1 MAVENSQQII
11 QECADFLEKS
21 SARYSTTLLR
31 ASKDLTR
38 YSGGFWDD
46 DMKKYRTG
54 RNRIYLSLNNW
65 NVLCNAIA
73 SPLSAS
79 PWHTELKDR
88 TQDFK
93 LIQEAI
99 DVLEADNDVKS
110 ALIDAFRKC
119 VLTGYGF
126 LVVSTDVDELTGDP
140 KIVLESVKQ
149 LQSVAMDP
157 AITTVSGSDAEEG
170 ALVNYIGVKKARRL
184 YGDDV
189 APFDYPRTSTIIN
202 FGNMQQWGCPAD
214 QVAVVSYYVKE
225 NDGVHFYKIVGDKV
239 VQDVILPIK
248 FIPII
253 RFAGNEIYEK
263 DQINYDGI
271 IRQTLDLELGA
282 NQAYSTLIE
291 RCGRSVK
298 ASYLSHVKAFD
309 GLEKQV
315 QACDKEDAMAVYW
328 KGDVE
333 PKPLVE
339 QFQTGDLQAVIQ
351 TTRTL
356 MEDVVG
362 IPLTGIPDSSPEKT
376 ATEIMRQQ
384 TSKESNTAQYFN
396 HAFTASQVLSKIFIE
411 LLNGGEDLQF
421 TLENGPS
428 VITRQMKARQELTA
442 LGAICPEEMKPVL
455 AVYFA
460 KTLEDDIGSDM
471 VNNMIANLPP
481 NIQYLDE
488 ESEMDGQAVHT
499 LEQMKAVMEQQQA
512 LLDEQISKNKEL
524 EDQLQ
529 MMQIDAVQARE
540 DRMLDWQ
547 KFTIAEQ
554 DKMALET
561 AKLEKDGVVD
571 GTKLQLDAQK
581 LMVEAQKN
589 QAKAQND
596 TDKVVLDA
604 MKQAGAEQQA
614 YANGEQAGYEQGAS
628 DGVNAALGR

>member
-1 MAVENSQQII
+1 MAVENPQQII
-11 QECADFLEKS
+11 QECADFLERS

-31 ASKDLTR
+31 ASKDLIR

-88 TQDFK
+88 TQAFK
-93 LIQEAI
+93 AIQEAI
-99 DVLEADNDVKS
+99 DALEADNDVKS

-126 LVVSTDVDELTGDP
+126 LVVSTDVDELTGEP
-140 KIVLESVKQ
+140 RIVLESVKQ

-157 AITTVSGSDAEEG
+157 AIMTVSGSDAEEG

-225 NDGVHFYKIVGDKV
+225 NDGVHFYKIVGNKV
-239 VQDVILPIK
+239 VHDVVLPIK
-248 FIPII
+248 YIPII
-253 RFAGNEIYEK
+253 RLAGNEIFEK

-328 KGDVE
+328 KGDIE

-442 LGAICPEEMKPVL
+442 LGAICPDEMKPVL
-455 AVYFA
+455 VVYFA

-512 LLDEQISKNKEL
+512 MLDEQIAKNKEL
-524 EDQLQ
+524 EDQVQ

-571 GTKLQLDAQK
+571 GAKLQLDAQK
-581 LMVEAQKN
+581 LMVDAQKN

-596 TDKVVLDA
+596 TDKVMLDA

-614 YANGEQAGYEQGAS
+614 YASGEQAGYEQGAT
-628 DGVNAALGR
+628 DGVNAAFGR

>member
-1 MAVENSQQII
+1 MAIENSLEII
-11 QECADFLEKS
+11 QQCNEFLTKS
-21 SARYSTTLLR
+21 SARFATTLLR

-38 YSGGFWDD
+38 YSGSFWDD
-46 DMKKYRTG
+46 DMKKFRTG

-65 NVLCNAIA
+65 NVLCNAIS
-73 SPLSAS
+73 SPLSSS
-79 PWHTELKDR
+79 PWHTELKDK

-93 LIQEAI
+93 LVQEAI
-99 DVLEADNDVKS
+99 DQLEASNDVKS
-110 ALIDAFRKC
+110 ALVDAFRKC

-126 LVVSTDVDELTGDP
+126 IVISTDIDEFTGEP
-140 KIVLESVKQ
+140 TVVLESVKQ
-149 LQSVAMDP
+149 LQSVALDP
-157 AITTVSGSDAEEG
+157 NINTVSGSDAEEG
-170 ALVNYIGVKKARRL
+170 AIINYIGLKKARRL

-189 APFDYPRTSTIIN
+189 APFDYPATSTVIN
-202 FGNMQQWGCPAD
+202 FGQMNQWGCTTD
-214 QVAVVSYYVKE
+214 QLAVISYYVKE
-225 NDGVHFYKIVGDKV
+225 NEGVHFYKIVGDKV
-239 VQDVILPIK
+239 VQDAILPIK

-271 IRQTLDLELGA
+271 VQQTLDLELGA

-298 ASYLSHVKAFD
+298 ASYLSHIGSFD

-315 QACDKEDAMAVYW
+315 QACDKEDAMAVFW
-328 KGDVE
+328 KGEIE

-396 HAFTASQVLSKIFIE
+396 HAFTASQVISKIFIE
-411 LLNGGEDLQF
+411 LLNGGQDLQF

-460 KTLEDDIGSDM
+460 KTLEDDIGEEM
-471 VNNMIANLPP
+471 TRNLIANLPP
-481 NIQYLDE
+481 NIRYIAE
-488 ESEMDGQAVHT
+488 EQQADPVALHQM
-499 LEQMKAVMEQQQA
+499 EQMKQTLDMAMMQ
-512 LLDEQISKNKEL
+512 LDEVGAQNQELQKQLDAAQLSLMEGREERILKWNIEEMKE
-524 EDQLQ
+524 QN
-529 MMQIDAVQARE
+529 R
-540 DRMLDWQ
+540 
-547 KFTIAEQ
+547 
-554 DKMALET
+554 MALET
-561 AKLEKDGVVD
+561 AKLQQSGAIDAG
-571 GTKLQLDAQK
+571 KLQLDA
-581 LMVEAQKN
+581 
-589 QAKAQND
+589 AK
-596 TDKVVLDA
+596 VI
-604 MKQAGAEQQA
+604 QQA
-614 YANGEQAGYEQGAS
+614 ENDNIKAMRESDQMLADMQGKVDQAEMNGYA
-628 DGVNAALGR
+628 DGVNDGVDAVTGG

>member
-1 MAVENSQQII
+1 MAIENPLEII
-11 QECADFLEKS
+11 QQCNEFLTKS
-21 SARYSTTLLR
+21 SARFATTLLR

-38 YSGGFWDD
+38 YSGSFWDD
-46 DMKKYRTG
+46 DMKKFRTG

-65 NVLCNAIA
+65 NVLCNAIS
-73 SPLSAS
+73 SPLSSS
-79 PWHTELKDR
+79 PWHTELKDK
-88 TQDFK
+88 TQEYK
-93 LIQEAI
+93 LVQEAI
-99 DVLEADNDVKS
+99 DKLEASNDVKS
-110 ALIDAFRKC
+110 ALVDAFRKC

-126 LVVSTDVDELTGDP
+126 IVISTDIDEFTGEP
-140 KIVLESVKQ
+140 TVVLESVKQ

-157 AITTVSGSDAEEG
+157 NINTVSGSDAEEG
-170 ALVNYIGVKKARRL
+170 AIVNYIGLKKARRL

-189 APFDYPRTSTIIN
+189 APFNYPATSTVIN
-202 FGNMQQWGCPAD
+202 FGQMNQWGCATD
-214 QVAVVSYYVKE
+214 QLAVVSYYVKE
-225 NDGVHFYKIVGDKV
+225 NEGVHFYKIVGDKV
-239 VQDVILPIK
+239 VQDAVLPIK
-248 FIPII
+248 YIPIV
-253 RFAGNEIYEK
+253 RFAGNEIFEK

-271 IRQTLDLELGA
+271 VRQTLDLELGA

-298 ASYLSHVKAFD
+298 ASYLSHIGSFD

-315 QACDKEDAMAVYW
+315 QACDKEDAMAVFW
-328 KGDVE
+328 KGEIE

-362 IPLTGIPDSSPEKT
+362 IPLTGIPDTSPEKT

-396 HAFTASQVLSKIFIE
+396 HAFTASQVISKIFIE
-411 LLNGGEDLQF
+411 LLNGGQDLQF

-460 KTLEDDIGSDM
+460 KTLEDDIGEDM

-481 NIQYLDE
+481 NIQYIDE
-488 ESEMDGQAVHT
+488 DSEMDGNAVHT
-499 LEQMKAVMEQQQA
+499 LEQMKSVMEQQQMM
-512 LLDEQISKNKEL
+512 LDEQIGKNKEL

-529 MMQIDAVQARE
+529 MMQIDSLESRE
-540 DRMLDWQ
+540 QRLMDWERFKIQ
-547 KFTIAEQ
+547 EQ

-561 AKLEKDGVVD
+561 AKLEQQGVVD
-571 GTKLQLDAQK
+571 GAQLQLDSQK
-581 LMVEAQKN
+581 LMMEAQKN

-596 TDKVVLDA
+596 TDKVMLDV
-604 MKQAGAEQQA
+604 MKQSGAEQKA
-614 YANGEQAGYEQGAS
+614 YADGEDAGYAQGAS
-628 DGVNAALGR
+628 DGVDAAYGR

>member
-21 SARYSTTLLR
+21 SARYATTLLR

-79 PWHTELKDR
+79 PWHTELKVQ
-88 TQDFK
+88 TKDFK

-99 DVLEADNDVKS
+99 DALEADNDVKS

-126 LVVSTDVDELTGDP
+126 LVVSTDVDELTGEP
-140 KIVLESVKQ
+140 RIVLESVKQ

-157 AITTVSGSDAEEG
+157 AVTTVSGSDAEEG
-170 ALVNYIGVKKARRL
+170 ALVNYISVKKARRL

-225 NDGVHFYKIVGDKV
+225 NEGVHFYKIVGDKV
-239 VQDVILPIK
+239 VQDVTLPIK

-362 IPLTGIPDSSPEKT
+362 IPLTGIPDTAPEKT

-442 LGAICPEEMKPVL
+442 LGSICPDEMKPVL

-481 NIQYLDE
+481 SIQYLDE

-512 LLDEQISKNKEL
+512 MLDEQIAKNKEL

-547 KFTIAEQ
+547 KFQIAEQ

-561 AKLEKDGVVD
+561 AKLEKDGAVD

-596 TDKVVLDA
+596 TDKVMLDA

-628 DGVNAALGR
+628 DGVDAALGR

>member
-1 MAVENSQQII
+1 MAVENQQNII

-21 SARYSTTLLR
+21 SARYATTLLR

-65 NVLCNAIA
+65 NVLCNAIS

-79 PWHTELKDR
+79 PWHTELKVQ

-99 DVLEADNDVKS
+99 DALEADNDVKS

-421 TLENGPS
+421 TLENGPA

-442 LGAICPEEMKPVL
+442 LGSICPEEMKPVL
-455 AVYFA
+455 AIYFA
-460 KTLEDDIGSDM
+460 KTLEDDIGEDM

-488 ESEMDGQAVHT
+488 DSEMDGNAVHT

-512 LLDEQISKNKEL
+512 MLDEQIAKNKEL

-540 DRMLDWQ
+540 ERVQDWW
-547 KFTIAEQ
+547 KFRIAEQ

-561 AKLEKDGVVD
+561 AKLEQKSAAEGA
-571 GTKLQLDAQK
+571 KIQL
-581 LMVEAQKN
+581 EAQKIVN
-589 QAKAQND
+589 EAESEQVKAQNE
-596 TDKVVLDA
+596 TDKLMFDLQGRA
-604 MKQAGAEQQA
+604 KAAED
-614 YANGEQAGYEQGAS
+614 AGYEQGVN
-628 DGVNAALGR
+628 DGVDAALS

>member
-1 MAVENSQQII
+1 MAVENPQQII
-11 QECADFLEKS
+11 QECADFLERS

-31 ASKDLTR
+31 ASKDLIR

-88 TQDFK
+88 TQAFK
-93 LIQEAI
+93 AIQEAI
-99 DVLEADNDVKS
+99 DALEADNDMKS

-126 LVVSTDVDELTGDP
+126 LVVSTDVDELTGEP
-140 KIVLESVKQ
+140 RIVLESVKQ

-157 AITTVSGSDAEEG
+157 AIMTVSGSDAEEG

-225 NDGVHFYKIVGDKV
+225 NDGVHFYKIVGNKV
-239 VQDVILPIK
+239 VHDVVLPIK
-248 FIPII
+248 YIPII
-253 RFAGNEIYEK
+253 RLAGNEIFEK

-328 KGDVE
+328 KGDIE

-442 LGAICPEEMKPVL
+442 LGAICPDEMKPVL

-460 KTLEDDIGSDM
+460 KTLEDDIGEDM

-512 LLDEQISKNKEL
+512 MLDEQIAKNKEL
-524 EDQLQ
+524 EDQVQ

-540 DRMLDWQ
+540 ERMLDWQ
-547 KFTIAEQ
+547 KFQIAEQ

-571 GTKLQLDAQK
+571 GAKLQLDAQK
-581 LMVEAQKN
+581 LMVDAQKN

-596 TDKVVLDA
+596 TDKVMLDA

-614 YANGEQAGYEQGAS
+614 YASGEQAGYEQGAT
-628 DGVNAALGR
+628 DGVNAAFGR

>member
-1 MAVENSQQII
+1 MALENSLEII
-11 QECADFLEKS
+11 NQCNDFLTKS
-21 SARYSTTLLR
+21 SARYSATLLR
-31 ASKDLTR
+31 ASKDLVR

-46 DMKKYRTG
+46 EMKKYRTG

-65 NVLCNAIA
+65 NVLCNAIS

-88 TQDFK
+88 TQEFK
-93 LIQEAI
+93 AIQEAI
-99 DVLEADNDVKS
+99 DELEASNDVKS

-126 LVVSTDVDELTGDP
+126 LVVSTDVDEFTGEP
-140 KIVLESVKQ
+140 RIILESVKQ
-149 LQSVAMDP
+149 LQSVALDP
-157 AITTVSGSDAEEG
+157 NITTVSGSDAEEG
-170 ALVNYIGVKKARRL
+170 AIVNYIGLKKAKRL
-184 YGDDV
+184 YGDEV
-189 APFDYPRTSTIIN
+189 APFDYPATPTIIN
-202 FGNMQQWGCPAD
+202 FGQMNQWGCATD
-214 QVAVVSYYVKE
+214 QLAVISYYVKE
-225 NDGVHFYKIVGDKV
+225 NEGVHFYKIVGNAV
-239 VQDVILPIK
+239 VQDALLPIK
-248 FIPII
+248 YIPII
-253 RFAGNEIYEK
+253 RIAGNEIYEK

-298 ASYLSHVKAFD
+298 ASYLAHIGAFD

-315 QACDKEDAMAVYW
+315 QACDKEDAMAVSW
-328 KGDVE
+328 KGEVE

-384 TSKESNTAQYFN
+384 VSKESNTAQYFN
-396 HAFTASQVLSKIFIE
+396 HCFTASQVLSKIFIE
-411 LLNGGEDLQF
+411 MLNGGADLQF
-421 TLENGPS
+421 TLENGPA

-442 LGAICPEEMKPVL
+442 LGSICPEEMKPVL

-460 KTLEDDIGSDM
+460 KTLEDDIGEDM

-481 NIQYLDE
+481 SIQFLDE

-499 LEQMKAVMEQQQA
+499 LEQMKAVMEQQQMM
-512 LLDEQISKNKEL
+512 LDEQIAKNKEL

-547 KFTIAEQ
+547 KFQIAER

-561 AKLEKDGVVD
+561 AKLEKDGAVD
-571 GTKLQLDAQK
+571 AAQLQIDSQK

-614 YANGEQAGYEQGAS
+614 YAQGEDAGYAQGAS
-628 DGVNAALGR
+628 DGVDAAFGR

>member
-1 MAVENSQQII
+1 MAIDNSLEII
-11 QECADFLEKS
+11 QQCNEFLTKS
-21 SARYSTTLLR
+21 SARFATTLLR
-31 ASKDLTR
+31 ATKDLIR
-38 YSGGFWDD
+38 YSGQFWDD
-46 DMKKYRTG
+46 DMKKFRTG

-73 SPLSAS
+73 SPLSSS
-79 PWHTELKDR
+79 PWHTELKDK
-88 TQDFK
+88 TQEFK
-93 LIQEAI
+93 LVQEAI
-99 DVLEADNDVKS
+99 DKLEASNDVKS
-110 ALIDAFRKC
+110 ALVDAFRKC

-126 LVVSTDVDELTGDP
+126 IVISTDVDEFTGEP
-140 KIVLESVKQ
+140 TVVLESVKQ

-157 AITTVSGSDAEEG
+157 NINTVSGSDAEEG
-170 ALVNYIGVKKARRL
+170 AIVNYIGLKKARRL

-189 APFDYPRTSTIIN
+189 APFDYPATSTVIN
-202 FGNMQQWGCPAD
+202 FGQMNQWGCTTD
-214 QVAVVSYYVKE
+214 QLAVISYYVKE
-225 NDGVHFYKIVGDKV
+225 NEGVHFYKIVGDKV
-239 VQDVILPIK
+239 VQDAILPIK
-248 FIPII
+248 YIPII

-271 IRQTLDLELGA
+271 VRQTLDLELGA

-298 ASYLSHVKAFD
+298 ASFLSHIGAFD
-309 GLEKQV
+309 GLERQV
-315 QACDKEDAMAVYW
+315 QACDKEDAMAVSW
-328 KGDVE
+328 KGDIE

-339 QFQTGDLQAVIQ
+339 SFQTGDLQAVIQ

-362 IPLTGIPDSSPEKT
+362 IPLTGIPDTSPEKT

-396 HAFTASQVLSKIFIE
+396 HAFTASQVISKIFIE
-411 LLNGGEDLQF
+411 LLNGGQDLQF

-442 LGAICPEEMKPVL
+442 LGAVCPEEMKPVL

-460 KTLEDDIGSDM
+460 KTLEDDIGEDM

-481 NIQYLDE
+481 NIQYIDE
-488 ESEMDGQAVHT
+488 DSEMDGNAVHT
-499 LEQMKAVMEQQQA
+499 LEQMKAVMEEQQMM
-512 LLDEQISKNKEL
+512 LDEQIGKNKEL

-529 MMQIDAVQARE
+529 MMQIDAVQSRE
-540 DRMLDWQ
+540 ERMLDWQ
-547 KFTIAEQ
+547 KFQIQEQ

-561 AKLEKDGVVD
+561 AKLEQQGVVD
-571 GTKLQLDAQK
+571 GAQLQLDSQK
-581 LMVEAQKN
+581 LMMEAQKN

-596 TDKVVLDA
+596 TDKVMLDV
-604 MKQAGAEQQA
+604 MKQSGAEQKA
-614 YANGEQAGYEQGAS
+614 YADGEDAGYAQGAS
-628 DGVNAALGR
+628 DGVDAAYGR

>member
-1 MAVENSQQII
+1 MAIENSLEII
-11 QECADFLEKS
+11 QQCNDFLTKS
-21 SARYSTTLLR
+21 SARFATTLLR

-38 YSGGFWDD
+38 YSGSFWDD
-46 DMKKYRTG
+46 DMKKFRTG

-73 SPLSAS
+73 SPLSSS
-79 PWHTELKDR
+79 PWHTELKDK
-88 TQDFK
+88 TQEFK
-93 LIQEAI
+93 LVQEAI
-99 DVLEADNDVKS
+99 DQLEASNDVKS
-110 ALIDAFRKC
+110 ALVDAFRKC

-126 LVVSTDVDELTGDP
+126 IVISTDIDEFTREP
-140 KIVLESVKQ
+140 TVVLESVKQ
-149 LQSVAMDP
+149 LQSVALDP
-157 AITTVSGSDAEEG
+157 NINTVSGSDAEEG
-170 ALVNYIGVKKARRL
+170 AIVNYIGLKKARRL

-189 APFDYPRTSTIIN
+189 APFDYPATSTVIN
-202 FGNMQQWGCPAD
+202 FGQMNQWGCTTD
-214 QVAVVSYYVKE
+214 QLAVISYYVKE
-225 NDGVHFYKIVGDKV
+225 DEGVHFYKIVGDKV
-239 VQDVILPIK
+239 VQDAILPIK
-248 FIPII
+248 YIPIV
-253 RFAGNEIYEK
+253 RFAGNEIFEK

-271 IRQTLDLELGA
+271 VRQTLDLELGA

-298 ASYLSHVKAFD
+298 ASYLAHIGAFD

-315 QACDKEDAMAVYW
+315 QACDKEDAMAVSW
-328 KGDVE
+328 KGEVE

-396 HAFTASQVLSKIFIE
+396 HAFTASQVISKIFIE
-411 LLNGGEDLQF
+411 LLNGGQDLQF

-460 KTLEDDIGSDM
+460 KTLEDDIGEDM

-481 NIQYLDE
+481 NIQYIDE
-488 ESEMDGQAVHT
+488 ESEMDGNAVHT
-499 LEQMKAVMEQQQA
+499 LEQMKAVMEQQQMM
-512 LLDEQISKNKEL
+512 LDEQIGKNKEL

-529 MMQIDAVQARE
+529 MMQIDAVQSRE
-540 DRMLDWQ
+540 ERMLDWQ
-547 KFTIAEQ
+547 KFQIQEQ

-561 AKLEKDGVVD
+561 AKLEQQGVVD
-571 GTKLQLDAQK
+571 GAQLQLDSQK
-581 LMVEAQKN
+581 LMMEAQKN

-596 TDKVVLDA
+596 TDKVMLDV
-604 MKQAGAEQQA
+604 MKQSGAEQKA
-614 YANGEQAGYEQGAS
+614 YADGEDAGYAQGAS
-628 DGVNAALGR
+628 DGVDAAYGR

>member
-1 MAVENSQQII
+1 MAVENPQQII

-157 AITTVSGSDAEEG
+157 SITTVSGSDAEEG

-239 VQDVILPIK
+239 VQDVVLPIK

-421 TLENGPS
+421 TLENGPAI
-428 VITRQMKARQELTA
+428 ITRQMKARQELTA
-442 LGAICPEEMKPVL
+442 LGAICPDEMKPVL

-460 KTLEDDIGSDM
+460 KTLEDDIGEDM
-471 VNNMIANLPP
+471 TNNLIANLPP

-488 ESEMDGQAVHT
+488 ESEMDGAAVHT

-512 LLDEQISKNKEL
+512 MLDEQIAKNKEL
-524 EDQLQ
+524 EDQVQ

-540 DRMLDWQ
+540 DRILDWQ
-547 KFTIAEQ
+547 KFSIAEQ

-571 GTKLQLDAQK
+571 GAKLQLDAQK
-581 LMVEAQKN
+581 LMVDAQKN

-596 TDKVVLDA
+596 TDKVMLDA

-614 YANGEQAGYEQGAS
+614 YADGEQAGYEQGAT
-628 DGVNAALGR
+628 DGVNAAFGR

>member
-1 MAVENSQQII
+1 MAIENPLEII
-11 QECADFLEKS
+11 QQCNDFLTKS
-21 SARYSTTLLR
+21 SARFATTLLR
-31 ASKDLTR
+31 ASKDLIR
-38 YSGGFWDD
+38 YSGQFWDD
-46 DMKKYRTG
+46 DMKKFRTG

-79 PWHTELKDR
+79 PWHTELKDK
-88 TQDFK
+88 TQEFK
-93 LIQEAI
+93 LVQEAI
-99 DVLEADNDVKS
+99 DQLEASNDVKS
-110 ALIDAFRKC
+110 ALVDAFRKC

-126 LVVSTDVDELTGDP
+126 IVISTDIDEFTGEP
-140 KIVLESVKQ
+140 TVVLESVKQ

-157 AITTVSGSDAEEG
+157 NINTVSGSDAEEG
-170 ALVNYIGVKKARRL
+170 AIINYIGLKKARRL

-189 APFDYPRTSTIIN
+189 APFDYPSTSTVIN
-202 FGNMQQWGCPAD
+202 FGQMNQWGCTTD
-214 QVAVVSYYVKE
+214 QLAVVSYYVKE
-225 NDGVHFYKIVGDKV
+225 NEGVHFYKIVGDKV
-239 VQDVILPIK
+239 VQDAILPIK
-248 FIPII
+248 YIPII

-263 DQINYDGI
+263 DQVNYDGI

-298 ASYLSHVKAFD
+298 ASYLAHIGAFD

-315 QACDKEDAMAVYW
+315 QACDKEDAMAVSW
-328 KGDVE
+328 KGEVE

-362 IPLTGIPDSSPEKT
+362 IPLTGIPDTSPEKT

-396 HAFTASQVLSKIFIE
+396 HAFTASQVISKIFIE
-411 LLNGGEDLQF
+411 LLNGGQDLQF

-460 KTLEDDIGSDM
+460 KTLEDDIGEDM

-481 NIQYLDE
+481 NIQYIDE
-488 ESEMDGQAVHT
+488 DSEMDGNAVHT
-499 LEQMKAVMEQQQA
+499 LEQMKAVMEEQQVM
-512 LLDEQISKNKEL
+512 LDEQIGKNKEL

-529 MMQIDAVQARE
+529 MMQIDSLESRE
-540 DRMLDWQ
+540 QRLLDWQ
-547 KFTIAEQ
+547 KFQIQEQ

-561 AKLEKDGVVD
+561 AKLEQQGVIDGAQ
-571 GTKLQLDAQK
+571 LQLDSQK
-581 LMVEAQKN
+581 LMMEAQKN

-596 TDKVVLDA
+596 TDKVMLDV
-604 MKQAGAEQQA
+604 MKQSGAEQKA
-614 YANGEQAGYEQGAS
+614 YADGEDAGYAQGAS
-628 DGVNAALGR
+628 DGVDAAYGR

>member
-1 MAVENSQQII
+1 MAVENPQKII
-11 QECADFLEKS
+11 QECADFLERS

-31 ASKDLTR
+31 ASKDLIR
-38 YSGGFWDD
+38 YSGGFWDE

-73 SPLSAS
+73 SPLSSS

-88 TQDFK
+88 TQAFK
-93 LIQEAI
+93 AIQEAI
-99 DVLEADNDVKS
+99 DALEADNDVKS

-126 LVVSTDVDELTGDP
+126 LVVSTDVDEFTGDP
-140 KIVLESVKQ
+140 RIVLESVKQ

-239 VQDVILPIK
+239 VHDAVLPIK
-248 FIPII
+248 YIPII
-253 RFAGNEIYEK
+253 RLAGNEIFEK

-328 KGDVE
+328 KGDIE

-442 LGAICPEEMKPVL
+442 LGAICPDEMKPVL

-488 ESEMDGQAVHT
+488 ESEMDGGAVHT

-512 LLDEQISKNKEL
+512 MLDEQIAKNKEL
-524 EDQLQ
+524 EDQVQ

-547 KFTIAEQ
+547 KFQIAEQ

-571 GTKLQLDAQK
+571 GAKLQLDAQK
-581 LMVEAQKN
+581 LMVDAQKN

-596 TDKVVLDA
+596 TDKVMLDA

-614 YANGEQAGYEQGAS
+614 YASGEQAGYEQGAT
-628 DGVNAALGR
+628 DGVNAAFGR

>member
-1 MAVENSQQII
+1 MAVENPQQII
-11 QECADFLEKS
+11 QECADFLERS

-31 ASKDLTR
+31 ASKDLIR

-88 TQDFK
+88 TQAFK
-93 LIQEAI
+93 AIQEAI
-99 DVLEADNDVKS
+99 DALEADNDVKS

-119 VLTGYGF
+119 ILTGYGF
-126 LVVSTDVDELTGDP
+126 LVVSTDIDELTGEP
-140 KIVLESVKQ
+140 RIVLESVKQ

-189 APFDYPRTSTIIN
+189 APFDYPHTSTIIN

-225 NDGVHFYKIVGDKV
+225 NNGVHFYKIVGNKV
-239 VQDVILPIK
+239 VQDVVLPIK
-248 FIPII
+248 YIPII
-253 RFAGNEIYEK
+253 RLAGNEIFEK

-328 KGDVE
+328 KGDIE

-442 LGAICPEEMKPVL
+442 LGAICPDEMKPVL

-460 KTLEDDIGSDM
+460 KTLEDDIGEDM

-512 LLDEQISKNKEL
+512 MLDEQIAKNKEL

-571 GTKLQLDAQK
+571 GAKLQLDAQK
-581 LMVEAQKN
+581 LMVDAQKN

-596 TDKVVLDA
+596 TDKVMLDA

-614 YANGEQAGYEQGAS
+614 YASGEQAGYEQGAT
-628 DGVNAALGR
+628 DGVNAAFGR

>member
-1 MAVENSQQII
+1 MAVENPQQII

-21 SARYSTTLLR
+21 SARYATTLLR

-73 SPLSAS
+73 SPLSSS
-79 PWHTELKDR
+79 PWHTELKVQ

-99 DVLEADNDVKS
+99 DALEADNDVKS

-126 LVVSTDVDELTGDP
+126 LVVSTDVDELTGEP
-140 KIVLESVKQ
+140 RIVLESVKQ

-170 ALVNYIGVKKARRL
+170 ALVNYISVKKARRL
-184 YGDDV
+184 YGDDI

-202 FGNMQQWGCPAD
+202 FGNMEQWGCPAD

-225 NDGVHFYKIVGDKV
+225 NEGVHFYKIVGDKV
-239 VQDVILPIK
+239 VQDVTLPIK
-248 FIPII
+248 YIPII

-328 KGDVE
+328 KGDIE

-421 TLENGPS
+421 TLENGPA

-442 LGAICPEEMKPVL
+442 LGSICPEEMKPVL

-481 NIQYLDE
+481 SIQYLDE
-488 ESEMDGQAVHT
+488 ESEMDAQAVHT

-512 LLDEQISKNKEL
+512 MLDEQIAKNKEL

-547 KFTIAEQ
+547 KFQIAEQ

-596 TDKVVLDA
+596 TDKVMLDA
-604 MKQAGAEQQA
+604 MKQADAEQQA

>member
-1 MAVENSQQII
+1 
-11 QECADFLEKS
+11 
-21 SARYSTTLLR
+21 
-31 ASKDLTR
+31 
-38 YSGGFWDD
+38 
-46 DMKKYRTG
+46 
-54 RNRIYLSLNNW
+54 
-65 NVLCNAIA
+65 
-73 SPLSAS
+73 
-79 PWHTELKDR
+79 
-88 TQDFK
+88 
-93 LIQEAI
+93 
-99 DVLEADNDVKS
+99 
-110 ALIDAFRKC
+110 
-119 VLTGYGF
+119 
-126 LVVSTDVDELTGDP
+126 
-140 KIVLESVKQ
+140 
-149 LQSVAMDP
+149 
-157 AITTVSGSDAEEG
+157 
-170 ALVNYIGVKKARRL
+170 
-184 YGDDV
+184 
-189 APFDYPRTSTIIN
+189 
-202 FGNMQQWGCPAD
+202 
-214 QVAVVSYYVKE
+214 
-225 NDGVHFYKIVGDKV
+225 
-239 VQDVILPIK
+239 LPIK
-248 FIPII
+248 YIPII

-328 KGDVE
+328 KGDIE

-421 TLENGPS
+421 TLENGPA

-442 LGAICPEEMKPVL
+442 LGSICPEEMKPVL

-460 KTLEDDIGSDM
+460 KTLEDDIGEDM

-481 NIQYLDE
+481 SIQFLDE

-499 LEQMKAVMEQQQA
+499 LEQMKAVMEQQQMM
-512 LLDEQISKNKEL
+512 LDEQIAKNKEL

-547 KFTIAEQ
+547 KFQIAER
-554 DKMALET
+554 DKMALES
-561 AKLEKDGVVD
+561 AKLEKDGAVD
-571 GTKLQLDAQK
+571 AAQLQIDSQK

-614 YANGEQAGYEQGAS
+614 YAQGEDAGYAQGAS
-628 DGVNAALGR
+628 DGVDAAFGR

>member
-21 SARYSTTLLR
+21 SARYATTLLR

-79 PWHTELKDR
+79 PWHTELKVQ

-99 DVLEADNDVKS
+99 DALEADNDLKS

-126 LVVSTDVDELTGDP
+126 LVVSTDVDEFTSEP
-140 KIVLESVKQ
+140 RIVLESVKQ
-149 LQSVAMDP
+149 LQSVALDP
-157 AITTVSGSDAEEG
+157 SIMTVSGSDAEEG

-202 FGNMQQWGCPAD
+202 FGNMRQWGCPAD

-239 VQDVILPIK
+239 VQDVTLPIK

-253 RFAGNEIYEK
+253 RFAGNEIYEN

-442 LGAICPEEMKPVL
+442 LGAICPDEMKPVL

-460 KTLEDDIGSDM
+460 KTLEDDIGEDM
-471 VNNMIANLPP
+471 TNNMIANLPP

-512 LLDEQISKNKEL
+512 MLDEQIAKNKEL

-547 KFTIAEQ
+547 KFSIAER

-596 TDKVVLDA
+596 TDKVMLDA

-628 DGVNAALGR
+628 DGVNAAFGR

>member
-1 MAVENSQQII
+1 MAVENPQQII
-11 QECADFLEKS
+11 QECADFLERS

-31 ASKDLTR
+31 ASKDLIR

-88 TQDFK
+88 TKEFK
-93 LIQEAI
+93 AIQEAI
-99 DVLEADNDVKS
+99 DALEADNDVKS

-126 LVVSTDVDELTGDP
+126 MVVSTDVDEFTGEP
-140 KIVLESVKQ
+140 SIVLESVKQ

-239 VQDVILPIK
+239 VHDAVLPIK
-248 FIPII
+248 YIPII
-253 RFAGNEIYEK
+253 RLAGNEIFEK

-328 KGDVE
+328 KGDIE

-362 IPLTGIPDSSPEKT
+362 IPLTGIPDTSPEKT

-442 LGAICPEEMKPVL
+442 LGTICPEEMKPVL

-460 KTLEDDIGSDM
+460 KTLEDDIGEDLM
-471 VNNMIANLPP
+471 NNMIANLPP

-512 LLDEQISKNKEL
+512 MLDEQIAKNKEL
-524 EDQLQ
+524 EDQVQ

-540 DRMLDWQ
+540 DRILDWQ
-547 KFTIAEQ
+547 KFSIAEQ

-571 GTKLQLDAQK
+571 GAKLQLDAQK
-581 LMVEAQKN
+581 LMVDAQKN

-596 TDKVVLDA
+596 TDKVMLDA

-614 YANGEQAGYEQGAS
+614 YASGEQAGYEQGAT
-628 DGVNAALGR
+628 DGVNAAFGR

>member
-1 MAVENSQQII
+1 MAIENSLEII
-11 QECADFLEKS
+11 QQCNEFLTKS
-21 SARYSTTLLR
+21 SARFATTLLR

-38 YSGGFWDD
+38 YSGSFWDD
-46 DMKKYRTG
+46 DMKKFRTG

-65 NVLCNAIA
+65 NVLCNAIS
-73 SPLSAS
+73 SPLSSS
-79 PWHTELKDR
+79 PWHTELKDK

-93 LIQEAI
+93 LVQEAI
-99 DVLEADNDVKS
+99 DQLEASNDVKS
-110 ALIDAFRKC
+110 ALVDAFRKC

-126 LVVSTDVDELTGDP
+126 IVISTDIDEFTGEP
-140 KIVLESVKQ
+140 TVVLESVKQ
-149 LQSVAMDP
+149 LQSVALDP
-157 AITTVSGSDAEEG
+157 NINTVSGSDAEEG
-170 ALVNYIGVKKARRL
+170 AIINYIGLKKARRL

-189 APFDYPRTSTIIN
+189 APFDYPATSTVIN
-202 FGNMQQWGCPAD
+202 FGQMNQWGCTTD
-214 QVAVVSYYVKE
+214 QLAVISYYVKE
-225 NDGVHFYKIVGDKV
+225 NEGVHFYKIVGDKV
-239 VQDVILPIK
+239 VQDAILPIK

-271 IRQTLDLELGA
+271 VQQTLDLELGA

-298 ASYLSHVKAFD
+298 ASYLSHIGSFD

-315 QACDKEDAMAVYW
+315 QACDKEDAMAVFW
-328 KGDVE
+328 KGEIE

-396 HAFTASQVLSKIFIE
+396 HAFTASQVISKIFIE
-411 LLNGGEDLQF
+411 LLNGGQDLQF

-460 KTLEDDIGSDM
+460 KTLEDDIGEEM
-471 VNNMIANLPP
+471 TRNLIANLPP
-481 NIQYLDE
+481 NIRYIAE
-488 ESEMDGQAVHT
+488 EQQADPVALHQM
-499 LEQMKAVMEQQQA
+499 EQMKQTLDMAMMQ
-512 LLDEQISKNKEL
+512 LDEVGAQNQELQKQLDAAQLSLMEGREERILKWNIEEMKE
-524 EDQLQ
+524 QN
-529 MMQIDAVQARE
+529 R
-540 DRMLDWQ
+540 
-547 KFTIAEQ
+547 
-554 DKMALET
+554 MALET
-561 AKLEKDGVVD
+561 AKLQQSGAIDAG
-571 GTKLQLDAQK
+571 KLQLDA
-581 LMVEAQKN
+581 
-589 QAKAQND
+589 AK
-596 TDKVVLDA
+596 VI
-604 MKQAGAEQQA
+604 QQA
-614 YANGEQAGYEQGAS
+614 ENDNIKAMRESDQMLADMQGKVDQAEMKGYA
-628 DGVNAALGR
+628 DGVNDGVDAVTGG

>member
-1 MAVENSQQII
+1 MAVENPQQII
-11 QECADFLEKS
+11 QECADFLERS

-31 ASKDLTR
+31 ASKDLIR
-38 YSGGFWDD
+38 YSGSFWDD

-88 TQDFK
+88 TQAFK
-93 LIQEAI
+93 AIQEAI
-99 DVLEADNDVKS
+99 DALEADNDVKS

-126 LVVSTDVDELTGDP
+126 LVISTDVDEFTGEP
-140 KIVLESVKQ
+140 RIVLESVKQ

-239 VQDVILPIK
+239 VHDAVLPIK
-248 FIPII
+248 YIPII
-253 RFAGNEIYEK
+253 RLAGNEIFEK

-328 KGDVE
+328 KGDIE

-362 IPLTGIPDSSPEKT
+362 IPLTGIPDTSPEKT

-421 TLENGPS
+421 TLENGPA

-442 LGAICPEEMKPVL
+442 LGAICPDEMKPVL

-488 ESEMDGQAVHT
+488 DSEMDAQAVHT

-512 LLDEQISKNKEL
+512 MLDEQIAKNKEL

-540 DRMLDWQ
+540 DRILDWQ
-547 KFTIAEQ
+547 KFSIAEQ

-571 GTKLQLDAQK
+571 GAKLQLDAQK
-581 LMVEAQKN
+581 LMVDAQKN

-596 TDKVVLDA
+596 TDKVMLDA

-614 YANGEQAGYEQGAS
+614 YASGEQAGYEQGAS
-628 DGVNAALGR
+628 DGVDAAFGR

>member
-1 MAVENSQQII
+1 MAVENQQNII

-21 SARYSTTLLR
+21 SARYATTLLR

-65 NVLCNAIA
+65 NVLCNAIS

-79 PWHTELKDR
+79 PWHTELKVQ

-99 DVLEADNDVKS
+99 DALEADNDVKS

-253 RFAGNEIYEK
+253 RFAGNEISEK

-421 TLENGPS
+421 TLENGPA

-442 LGAICPEEMKPVL
+442 LGSICPEEMKPVL
-455 AVYFA
+455 AIYFA
-460 KTLEDDIGSDM
+460 KTLEDDIGEDM

-488 ESEMDGQAVHT
+488 DSEMDGNAVHT

-512 LLDEQISKNKEL
+512 MLDEQIAKNKEL

-540 DRMLDWQ
+540 ERVQDWW
-547 KFTIAEQ
+547 KFRIAEQ

-561 AKLEKDGVVD
+561 AKLEQKSAAEGA
-571 GTKLQLDAQK
+571 KIQL
-581 LMVEAQKN
+581 EAQKIVN
-589 QAKAQND
+589 EAESEQVKAQNE
-596 TDKVVLDA
+596 TDKLMFDLQGRA
-604 MKQAGAEQQA
+604 KAAED
-614 YANGEQAGYEQGAS
+614 AGYEQGVN
-628 DGVNAALGR
+628 DGVDAALS

>member
-1 MAVENSQQII
+1 MAVENQQNII

-21 SARYSTTLLR
+21 SARYATTLLR

-65 NVLCNAIA
+65 NVLCNAIS

-79 PWHTELKDR
+79 PWHTELKVQ

-99 DVLEADNDVKS
+99 DALEADTDVKS

-421 TLENGPS
+421 TLENGPA

-442 LGAICPEEMKPVL
+442 LGSICPEEMKPVL
-455 AVYFA
+455 AIYFA
-460 KTLEDDIGSDM
+460 KTLEDDIGEDM

-488 ESEMDGQAVHT
+488 DSEMDGNAVHT

-512 LLDEQISKNKEL
+512 MLDEQIAKNKEL

-540 DRMLDWQ
+540 ERVQDWW
-547 KFTIAEQ
+547 KFRIAEQ

-561 AKLEKDGVVD
+561 AKLEQKSAAEGA
-571 GTKLQLDAQK
+571 KIQL
-581 LMVEAQKN
+581 EAQKIVN
-589 QAKAQND
+589 EAESEQVKAQNE
-596 TDKVVLDA
+596 TDKLMFDLQGRA
-604 MKQAGAEQQA
+604 KAAED
-614 YANGEQAGYEQGAS
+614 AGYEQGVN
-628 DGVNAALGR
+628 DGVDAALS